1 MRSRLLVPV
10 TAVACTLF
18 LAGCGALTDSSEGAE
33 DSRTV
38 AVGLYP
44 LEYVAARVA
53 GDAFE
58 VENLT
63 TPGGEPHDLTLDVRE
78 TAIVADSALLVY
90 VGSLQ
95 PSVQEA
101 AEQVAEGEVLDVAT
115 VVDLLPFE
123 DGHEHEEHA
132 DHDHAEEHA
141 DEESTTTV
149 TPRRSRPTRRAT
161 RATTTARTTPT
172 SGTTRSGWPT
182 SATRSP
188 TGSPTSTPTAP
199 RTSRPTPPT
208 CAPTSRR
215 STRSTPPG
223 LAQCATS
230 TVVTNHD
237 AFGYLEKYG
246 LHLESITGIT
256 PDAEPTPAALADL
269 QDLIESDGI
278 TTVFS
283 ESLVSPKAAETLASD
298 AGVRTEVLDTVED
311 SPTRPRTRT
320 TFLSCART
328 SRSSSRRTA
337 VDRSAPARD
346 RGSPTVPSPSR
357 ADRCCARSTSRCAP
371 ASS

>member
-1 MRSRLLVPV
+1 MRPRLLVPV

-33 DSRTV
+33 DSKSV

-44 LEYVAARVA
+44 LEYLAERVA

-78 TAIVADSALLVY
+78 TAIVADSTLLVY

-101 AEQVAEGEVLDVAT
+101 AEQVAEGEVLDAAT

-123 DGHEHEEHA
+123 DGHDHEEHA

-141 DEESTTTV
+141 DEEGHEGHDHGEED
-149 TPRRSRPTRRAT
+149 PHFWQDPLRMADLGDAIAARLADLDPDGAEDFEANAADLRADLEELD
-161 RATTTARTTPT
+161 AEYA
-172 SGTTRSGWPT
+172 
-182 SATRSP
+182 A
-188 TGSPTSTPTAP
+188 
-199 RTSRPTPPT
+199 
-208 CAPTSRR
+208 
-215 STRSTPPG
+215 G

-246 LHLESITGIT
+246 LHLESITGIS

-298 AGVRTEVLDTVED
+298 VGVRTEVLDTVEGLTD
-311 SPTRPRTRT
+311 ETADEDY
-320 TFLSCART
+320 LSLMRQNLAKLQQ
-328 SRSSSRRTA
+328 A
-337 VDRSAPARD
+337 N
-346 RGSPTVPSPSR
+346 
-357 ADRCCARSTSRCAP
+357 RC
-371 ASS
+371 

>member
-10 TAVACTLF
+10 AALACTLP
-18 LAGCGALTDSSEGAE
+18 LAGCGALSDSSEGAE

-101 AEQVAEGEVLDVAT
+101 AEQVAKGEVLDAAT

-123 DGHEHEEHA
+123 DDHDHEEHA

-141 DEESTTTV
+141 DEEHADEEGHEGHDHGEED
-149 TPRRSRPTRRAT
+149 PHFWQDPLRMAELGDAIAARLADLDPDGAEDFEANAADLRADLE
-161 RATTTARTTPT
+161 ALDAEY
-172 SGTTRSGWPT
+172 
-182 SATRSP
+182 A
-188 TGSPTSTPTAP
+188 A
-199 RTSRPTPPT
+199 
-208 CAPTSRR
+208 
-215 STRSTPPG
+215 G

-246 LHLESITGIT
+246 LHLESITGIS

-298 AGVRTEVLDTVED
+298 VGVRTEVLDTVEGLTD
-311 SPTRPRTRT
+311 ETADEDY
-320 TFLSCART
+320 LSLMRQNLAKLQQ
-328 SRSSSRRTA
+328 A
-337 VDRSAPARD
+337 N
-346 RGSPTVPSPSR
+346 
-357 ADRCCARSTSRCAP
+357 RC
-371 ASS
+371 

>member
-10 TAVACTLF
+10 ATVACTLS
-18 LAGCGALTDSSEGAE
+18 LAGCGALTDSSEGTG

-78 TAIVADSALLVY
+78 TATVADSALLVY

-101 AEQVAEGEVLDVAT
+101 AEQVAEGEVLDAAT

-123 DGHEHEEHA
+123 DDHDHEEHA
-132 DHDHAEEHA
+132 DHDHAEEEHA
-141 DEESTTTV
+141 DEEGHEGHGHGEYD
-149 TPRRSRPTRRAT
+149 PHFWQDPIRMADLGDAIADRLADLDPDGADDFAANAADLRADLE
-161 RATTTARTTPT
+161 ALDEEYA
-172 SGTTRSGWPT
+172 
-182 SATRSP
+182 A
-188 TGSPTSTPTAP
+188 
-199 RTSRPTPPT
+199 
-208 CAPTSRR
+208 
-215 STRSTPPG
+215 G
-223 LAQCATS
+223 LARCATS

-246 LHLESITGIT
+246 LHLESITGIS

-298 AGVRTEVLDTVED
+298 VGVRTEVLDTVEGLTD
-311 SPTRPRTRT
+311 ETADEDY
-320 TFLSCART
+320 LSLMRQNLAKLEQ
-328 SRSSSRRTA
+328 A
-337 VDRSAPARD
+337 N
-346 RGSPTVPSPSR
+346 
-357 ADRCCARSTSRCAP
+357 RC
-371 ASS
+371 

>member
-90 VGSLQ
+90 VDSLQ

-141 DEESTTTV
+141 DEESHDDGHTEEEQADEEGHEGHDHGEDD
-149 TPRRSRPTRRAT
+149 PHFWHDPLRMADLGDAIADRLADLDPDGAEDFAANAADLRADLE
-161 RATTTARTTPT
+161 ALDAEY
-172 SGTTRSGWPT
+172 
-182 SATRSP
+182 A
-188 TGSPTSTPTAP
+188 A
-199 RTSRPTPPT
+199 
-208 CAPTSRR
+208 
-215 STRSTPPG
+215 G

-298 AGVRTEVLDTVED
+298 AGVRTEVLDTVEGLTD
-311 SPTRPRTRT
+311 ETANEDY
-320 TFLSCART
+320 LSLMRQNLAKLEQ
-328 SRSSSRRTA
+328 A
-337 VDRSAPARD
+337 N
-346 RGSPTVPSPSR
+346 
-357 ADRCCARSTSRCAP
+357 RC
-371 ASS
+371 